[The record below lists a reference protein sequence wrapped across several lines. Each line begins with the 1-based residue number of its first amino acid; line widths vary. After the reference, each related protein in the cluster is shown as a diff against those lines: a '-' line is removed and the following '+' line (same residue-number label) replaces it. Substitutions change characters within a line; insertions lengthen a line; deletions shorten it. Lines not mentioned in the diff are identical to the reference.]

1 MTKKFWQVLII
12 ILVLAGIASSGVGC
26 VVKNQESDQ
35 EFIASGHPEWAP
47 IMYQKNDLIVGA
59 GPDITIKVFADLGI
73 KISSLYQGS
82 WDVVQE
88 YARSGKVDVLVAA
101 YKTAERETYMDY
113 STPYT
118 VDPVS
123 LFVKKGKDFVF
134 TDKEDL
140 IGKKG
145 VVTIGDSYGQ
155 EFDDFLKEKLSVE
168 KVATPD
174 EAFALLIDGEAD
186 YFIYA
191 LYSGQNALAAKKLT
205 GQIVILPNYVS
216 VENFYLTISKK
227 SPLVKYLPQVNSLL
241 EKYKADGT
249 IDRIIEEEKKILLSK

>member
-1 MTKKFWQVLII
+1 MSKKFWQILIV
-12 ILVLAGIASSGVGC
+12 ILLLIGIVSLEVGC
-26 VVKNQESDQ
+26 FVKNQKPDY

-59 GPDITIKVFADLGI
+59 GPDITIKVFSDLGI
-73 KISSLYQGS
+73 KIPSLYEGS
-82 WDVVQE
+82 WDIVQE
-88 YARSGKVDVLVAA
+88 CARSGKVDVLVAA
-101 YKTAERETYMDY
+101 YKTAERETYMEY
-113 STPYT
+113 SIPYT

-123 LFVKKGKDFVF
+123 LFVRKGKDFVF

-140 IGKKG
+140 VGKKG

-186 YFIYA
+186 YFLYA
-191 LYSGQNALAAKKLT
+191 LYSGQNALVAKKLT
-205 GQIVILPNYVS
+205 DQIAILSNYVS

-241 EKYKADGT
+241 EKYIADGT
-249 IDRIIEEEKKILLSK
+249 IDQIIENEKKILWSK

>member
-1 MTKKFWQVLII
+1 
-12 ILVLAGIASSGVGC
+12 
-26 VVKNQESDQ
+26 
-35 EFIASGHPEWAP
+35 
-47 IMYQKNDLIVGA
+47 MYRKNDLIVGA
-59 GPDITIKVFADLGI
+59 GPDITIKVFSDLGI
-73 KISSLYQGS
+73 KISSLYEGS

-88 YARSGKVDVLVAA
+88 YAHNGKVDVLVAA
-101 YKTAERETYMDY
+101 YKTTERETYMGY
-113 STPYT
+113 SIPYT

-123 LFVKKGKDFVF
+123 LFVKKEEDFVF
-134 TDKEDL
+134 TNKEDL

-168 KVATPD
+168 EVATPD

-186 YFIYA
+186 YFLYA
-191 LYSGQNALAAKKLT
+191 LYSGQNALVAKKLT
-205 GQIVILPNYVS
+205 DQIVILPNYVS

-241 EKYKADGT
+241 EKYIADGT
-249 IDRIIEEEKKILLSK
+249 IDHIIENEKQILWSK